1 MFEKERLLIER
12 EQLLDQLESLKF
24 NNEMCN
30 REYVRETKQLE
41 MHIKEREHELTLF
54 WGEICNIYNL

>member
-1 MFEKERLLIER
+1 MFEKERLLLER

-41 MHIKEREHELTLF
+41 MHIKEIEHELTLF
-54 WGEICNIYNL
+54 

>member
-1 MFEKERLLIER
+1 MFEKERLLIEK

-30 REYVRETKQLE
+30 REYVRETKQSD
-41 MHIKEREHELTLF
+41 RGGQTS
-54 WGEICNIYNL
+54 GE